1 MLVRKKKFFDLF
13 LFVLKTFLIKKK
25 INTAKNFENVENGPP
40 PITFLNTAKNFEKK
54 FVHVEN
60 GPPPIT
66 FLMVRPLKSDFLDE
80 SRFHPWFYR
89 IPLLVNVV

>member
-25 INTAKNFENVENGPP
+25 INTAKNFEKYSCM
-40 PITFLNTAKNFEKK
+40 LKMD
-54 FVHVEN
+54 H
-60 GPPPIT
+60 PPPIT
-66 FLMVRPLKSDFLDE
+66 FLMLRPLKSDFLDE

-89 IPLLVNVV
+89 IPLLVNVVW